1 MSEQSRQA
9 KLAQRREQYEA
20 TLRMIDNPDLFA
32 QSVAASKLLTQ
43 AIALPPFI
51 GSDSGTIV
59 NAATV
64 TMDPVDRERERL
76 AAAAFERIVSNPKVA
91 VMYVRG
97 NDLHI

>member
-1 MSEQSRQA
+1 VLEQSRQA

-43 AIALPPFI
+43 ATALPPFI

-64 TMDPVDRERERL
+64 MDPVDRERERL